1 MLDNLCR
8 DKIISVEF
16 KKITTDT
23 LVCNFDEYSSR
34 NNSDYYIKLTS
45 ETFKKNNSIA
55 LPEIKI
61 APSEH
66 IDLIIQHALPGIT
79 FTVMDV
85 VTSEL
90 QVRDNIIWLKIDK
103 NSELWKSAQ
112 VQKRVAF
119 YWSCSPDDLLVEL
132 VLSQEKNMQ

>member
-1 MLDNLCR
+1 
-8 DKIISVEF
+8 
-16 KKITTDT
+16 TDT
-23 LVCNFDEYSSR
+23 LVCDFDEYSSR

-45 ETFKKNNSIA
+45 DIFKNSNSIA

-61 APSEH
+61 APSGH
-66 IDLIIQHALPGIT
+66 IDLIIQHALPGIA

-90 QVRDNIIWLKIDK
+90 QVRENIIWLKIDK
-103 NSELWKSAQ
+103 HSELWKLSQA
-112 VQKRVAF
+112 QKRVAF

-132 VLSQEKNMQ
+132 VLS